1 MKDLRKNIL
10 SRIYVTYLFIVV
22 FALVVLGQLINVQYV
37 QGSELVKKSKQLTL
51 QYKNIPAVRGNIY
64 SANYNLLAT
73 SIPIYEL
80 RFDAAAEAITDEIFN
95 QNIDSI
101 ALGLANI
108 FKDKPASQYKSEL
121 QRARRK
127 KSRYHLIKRNVKYTQ
142 LKKVKKLPL
151 FRKGR
156 YKSGLIVERQNKRVK
171 PFNILAARTIGY
183 KRENVMPVG
192 IEGAYDKELSGID
205 GKRLMQKMAGGIW
218 VPVNDK
224 NEIEPIDGSDV
235 VSTIDVNLQDVA
247 ENALMKQLQ
256 LHESDHGCVIL
267 MEVKTGDIKAIANLQ
282 RQKNGSYYES
292 YNYAIGESTEPGS
305 TFKLPALM
313 AALEDGYVDLDDIV
327 DTKGGKVKYYDRTMY
342 DSHIGGY
349 GKITV
354 KHAFEVS
361 SNVGLSTIITNA
373 YAKNPQQFI
382 DRLIKMNLGQ
392 PLGIE
397 LAGEGRPLI
406 KNTTD
411 KSWSG
416 TTLPWMSI
424 GYEVRLTPLQILA
437 FYNAVANGGKMVRP
451 RFAKAIAS
459 NGEIIRE
466 LPTVVLNPSIA
477 SKETIRKAKQMLEG
491 VVENGTAKNL
501 KNSVF
506 KIAGKTGT
514 AQIAND
520 KYGYKYKSKVSY
532 QASFV
537 GYFPADNPMYSC
549 IVVVNAPSKN
559 VYYGNLV
566 AGPIFKEVADK
577 VYAYAY
583 ALHPKVEEKQQ
594 PELPVSAEG
603 YSDDL
608 VMVYRYL
615 QVPVNDQSNNYDWV
629 NTLKQQNEIV
639 LKKHLVAPIYVP
651 DVRGMSAKD
660 ALYLLENKGIDV
672 ELRGVGYVKKQSVAP
687 GTLVAETDKIILDL
701 GI

>member
-1 MKDLRKNIL
+1 
-10 SRIYVTYLFIVV
+10 
-22 FALVVLGQLINVQYV
+22 
-37 QGSELVKKSKQLTL
+37 
-51 QYKNIPAVRGNIY
+51 
-64 SANYNLLAT
+64 
-73 SIPIYEL
+73 
-80 RFDAAAEAITDEIFN
+80 
-95 QNIDSI
+95 
-101 ALGLANI
+101 
-108 FKDKPASQYKSEL
+108 
-121 QRARRK
+121 
-127 KSRYHLIKRNVKYTQ
+127 
-142 LKKVKKLPL
+142 
-151 FRKGR
+151 
-156 YKSGLIVERQNKRVK
+156 
-171 PFNILAARTIGY
+171 
-183 KRENVMPVG
+183 
-192 IEGAYDKELSGID
+192 
-205 GKRLMQKMAGGIW
+205 
-218 VPVNDK
+218 
-224 NEIEPIDGSDV
+224 
-235 VSTIDVNLQDVA
+235 
-247 ENALMKQLQ
+247 
-256 LHESDHGCVIL
+256 
-267 MEVKTGDIKAIANLQ
+267 
-282 RQKNGSYYES
+282 
-292 YNYAIGESTEPGS
+292 
-305 TFKLPALM
+305 
-313 AALEDGYVDLDDIV
+313 
-327 DTKGGKVKYYDRTMY
+327 
-342 DSHIGGY
+342 
-349 GKITV
+349 
-354 KHAFEVS
+354 
-361 SNVGLSTIITNA
+361 
-373 YAKNPQQFI
+373 
-382 DRLIKMNLGQ
+382 
-392 PLGIE
+392 
-397 LAGEGRPLI
+397 
-406 KNTTD
+406 
-411 KSWSG
+411 
-416 TTLPWMSI
+416 
-424 GYEVRLTPLQILA
+424 LTPLQILA

>member
-10 SRIYVTYLFIVV
+10 SRIYVTYLFVVV

-95 QNIDSI
+95 QAIDSI
-101 ALGLANI
+101 ALGLAQI
-108 FKDKPASQYKSEL
+108 FNDKTAQQYKSEL

-127 KSRYHLIKRNVKYTQ
+127 KARYHLIKRNVKYTQ

-313 AALEDGYVDLDDIV
+313 AALEDGYIDLDDIV
-327 DTKGGKVKYYDRTMY
+327 DTKGGKKKYYDRTMY
-342 DSHIGGY
+342 DSHVGGY

-397 LAGEGRPLI
+397 IAGEGKPLI

-437 FYNAVANGGKMVRP
+437 FYNAVANDGKMVRP
-451 RFAKAIAS
+451 RFAKAIAG

-477 SKETIRKAKQMLEG
+477 SKETIRKAKEILEG

-520 KYGYKYKSKVSY
+520 KYGYKYQSKVSY

-583 ALHPKVEEKQQ
+583 SLHPEVKEKQQ

-608 VMVYRYL
+608 VTVYKTL
-615 QVPVNDQSNNYDWV
+615 QIPVQDQSNNYDWV
-629 NTLKQQNEIV
+629 NTLKQQHEIV

-672 ELRGVGYVKKQSVAP
+672 QMKGVGYVKKQSVKP
-687 GTLVAETDKIILDL
+687 GTLISETDKIILELD
-701 GI
+701 I

>member
-10 SRIYVTYLFIVV
+10 SRIYVTYLFVVV

-95 QNIDSI
+95 KNIDSVAI
-101 ALGLANI
+101 GLASV
-108 FKDKPASQYKSEL
+108 FKDKSPAQYKSEL

-142 LKKVKKLPL
+142 LKKVKELPL

-156 YKSGLIVERQNKRVK
+156 YKSGLIIERQNKRVK

-218 VPVNDK
+218 GPVNDK

-256 LHESDHGCVIL
+256 MHESDHGCVIL
-267 MEVKTGDIKAIANLQ
+267 MEVKTGDVKAIANLQ

-313 AALEDGYVDLDDIV
+313 AALEDGYVDLNDIV

-373 YAKNPQQFI
+373 YAKNPQQFV
-382 DRLIKMNLGQ
+382 DRLNKMNLGQ

-397 LAGEGRPLI
+397 LAGEGKPLI
-406 KNTTD
+406 KSPSD

-437 FYNAVANGGKMVRP
+437 FYNAVANDGKMVRP
-451 RFAKAIAS
+451 RFAKAIAA
-459 NGEIIRE
+459 NGEVIRE

-477 SKETIRKAKQMLEG
+477 SKETIKKAKEMLEG

-577 VYAYAY
+577 VYAYAFS
-583 ALHPKVEEKQQ
+583 LHPEVKEKEK

-608 VMVYRYL
+608 VTVYNAL
-615 QVPVNDQSNNYDWV
+615 DIPIEDKSNNYDWV
-629 NTLKQQNEIV
+629 NTVKQQNQIV
-639 LKKHLVAPIYVP
+639 LQKHLVAPIYVP

-672 ELRGVGYVKKQSVAP
+672 EVKGIGYVKKQSVTP
-687 GTLVAETDKIILDL
+687 GTLVAKTDKIILEL

>member
-80 RFDAAAEAITDEIFN
+80 RFDAAAEAVTDEIFN
-95 QNIDSI
+95 QTIDSI
-101 ALGLANI
+101 ALGLSKI
-108 FKDKPASQYKSEL
+108 FNDKTPQQYKSEL

-127 KSRYHLIKRNVKYTQ
+127 KARYHLIKRNVKYTQ